1 MAAPGGQRIGEV
13 SPSPLL
19 SIQDTVQGHSQ
30 RAQSPPPC
38 SAAATIQSG
47 ATASARQP
55 IPEDMTSQWGCCDS
69 QAALGSRTSEAGRQ
83 ACPPLPEIIQKPC
96 AYTPGSRGTGGAA
109 ERVWLGVQAVSLKAG
124 SLPSPA
130 CRLDLPVTLNK
141 LPDLHLETTARSA
154 HKGLFILSQGS
165 KEKTCSEPRRR
176 DAESVPALTLCR
188 LS

>member
-1 MAAPGGQRIGEV
+1 MAAPEGKRIGEV
-13 SPSPLL
+13 SPNPLL

-30 RAQSPPPC
+30 RAQSPTPC

-83 ACPPLPEIIQKPC
+83 TCPPLPGIIHKPC
-96 AYTPGSRGTGGAA
+96 DNTPGSRGTGGAT
-109 ERVWLGVQAVSLKAG
+109 EGVWLGVQAVSLKAG

-130 CRLDLPVTLNK
+130 CRLDLHVNLNK
-141 LPDLHLETTARSA
+141 LSDLHLETQRGVLTKACSYFLTEA
-154 HKGLFILSQGS
+154 
-165 KEKTCSEPRRR
+165 EKTCSEPKRR